1 MKKHIRLFVIALCI
15 LVVPPLAGVLH
26 AFDLS
31 WATGALDQLGPLKVV
46 VMVALGGSLGTAAVL
61 ALVYILDLPVIREAV
76 GGVMWTAGKAS
87 SLMCVRWFGKHGQ
100 KIEDK
105 LQQFVQFLVDRFF
118 AGLDQDDRRKG

>member
-1 MKKHIRLFVIALCI
+1 MKKHMRLFLIAICI
-15 LVVPPLAGVLH
+15 LVLPSLASVSYAL
-26 AFDLS
+26 DLN
-31 WATGALDQLGPLKVV
+31 WATGALDQLGPLKAVV
-46 VMVALGGSLGTAAVL
+46 VLLLAGSIGTAAVS

-105 LQQFVQFLVDRFF
+105 LQRFIQFLVDRFF